1 VQRGACVLAVALG
14 AAFLTGTASAHVGE
28 PGVLSL
34 RAQASAL
41 RAASLETAKLDGRL
55 AQVALTSPQARERV
69 VVEPRASVGAAR
81 AAVVRAGGFVE
92 RASGGLLLVR
102 IRAAALPR
110 LSRDAVVRRV
120 RPPIRPVPASIA
132 DEGVD
137 ATNATAWHEAGLTG
151 KGVKIAIIDDGFAHL
166 TDRQAS
172 GQVTTR
178 ATTVDFCSGKIG
190 VDEHGT
196 AVAEIV
202 SQEAPDAELLLLCVD
217 NEVGLDAAEKYA
229 KSNGASIITMSLSWY
244 GTWSGDGKG
253 PPGTPDATVAD
264 ARAAGILWVNSAGN
278 DAVSHWSGTYV
289 DANGDGFADIGPNAD
304 PTDSFVIPGGS
315 FACAFLRW
323 DGWPQATQD
332 YDMYLVREPSRQI
345 LARSVNNQHD
355 LHDAGHEELCGVN
368 GGFGSI
374 PVGLVITTAY
384 PNQGPS
390 PTFDLFLEGEP
401 YSLRLEYATAG
412 RSITDPAAAPGALAV
427 GAICWQSTGL
437 EFYSSQGPTV
447 DGRMKPDLVAPDSV
461 SSSTYGQF
469 TRCGGSGFAGTSAAA
484 PHVAGAAA
492 LIKQRSPS
500 FKAAQLRAYLVAHAG
515 DLGPPGAD
523 DAYGAGRL
531 LLPAIEPPAIGSV
544 TVAGITAH
552 HVRVVVSI
560 SPKDS
565 DTRVQLQYGT
575 SKAYGTSTAAQSVSG
590 ATQRATVTFTLAGLR
605 AATSY
610 HVRAVL
616 TSTVGTAR
624 SADRAFRT
632 ATRRHRS

>member
-1 VQRGACVLAVALG
+1 MQRGACILAAALT
-14 AAFLTGTASAHVGE
+14 AASLTGNAGARVGE
-28 PGVLSL
+28 PNVPSL
-34 RAQASAL
+34 RQQAAEL
-41 RAASLETAKLDGRL
+41 RAASLETATLDGKL
-55 AQVALTSPQARERV
+55 AELALTSPRAQERV
-69 VVEPRASVGAAR
+69 VVEPRAGVPAAR
-81 AAVVRAGGFVE
+81 AAVVRDGGRVE
-92 RASGGLLLVR
+92 LASGGLLLVR
-102 IRAAALPR
+102 IRAGALPR

-120 RPPIRPVPASIA
+120 RPPARPVPASIT

-137 ATNATAWHEAGLTG
+137 ATNATAWHQAGVTG
-151 KGVKIAIIDDGFAHL
+151 KGVTIAIIDDGFAHL
-166 TDRQAS
+166 TDQQAS

-178 ATTVDFCSGKIG
+178 VTTVDYCSGHIG

-202 SQEAPDAELLLLCVD
+202 TQEAPDAELLLLCVD

-229 KSNGASIITMSLSWY
+229 KSHGASIITMSLSWY

-253 PPGTPDATVAD
+253 PTGTPDATVAD

-278 DAVSHWSGTYV
+278 DAVSHWSGTYL
-289 DANGDGFADIGPNAD
+289 DANGDGFADIGPNGD
-304 PTDSFVIPGGS
+304 PTDSFTIPPGA

-323 DGWPQATQD
+323 DGWPHATQD

-374 PVGLVITTAY
+374 AVGVVITTAY

-401 YSLRLEYATAG
+401 YSLRLEYATVG

-427 GAICWQSTGL
+427 GAICWQSAGL

-492 LIKQRSPS
+492 LVEQRLPS
-500 FKAAQLRAYLVAHAG
+500 LKGAELRAYLIAHAG

-523 DAYGAGRL
+523 DGYGAGRL
-531 LLPAIEPPAIGSV
+531 LLPAIEPPSVGSV
-544 TVAGITAH
+544 AVAGVKAH
-552 HVRVVVSI
+552 RVRVVVSL

-565 DTRVQLQYGT
+565 DTRVQLQYGRT
-575 SKAYGTSTAAQSVSG
+575 KAYGSSTTVQSVSG
-590 ATQRATVTFTLAGLR
+590 TTQRATVTFTLAGLR
-605 AATSY
+605 AGTSY

-616 TSTVGTAR
+616 TSSIGTTR
-624 SADRAFRT
+624 SVDRAFRT
-632 ATRRHRS
+632 AR

>member
-1 VQRGACVLAVALG
+1 MLRWVQRGACILVAALS
-14 AAFLTGTASAHVGE
+14 AALLTGTAGAHVGE
-28 PGVLSL
+28 QDASSL
-34 RAQASAL
+34 RAQAAAL
-41 RAASLETAKLDGRL
+41 RAASLETATLDGRL
-55 AQVALTSPQARERV
+55 AELAVAAPRAFERV
-69 VVEPRASVGAAR
+69 VVEPRNGVRAAR
-81 AAVVRAGGFVE
+81 AAVVRAGGRVE
-92 RASGGLLLVR
+92 LASGGLVLARVR
-102 IRAAALPR
+102 AEALPR
-110 LSRDAVVRRV
+110 LSRDALVRRV
-120 RPPIRPVPASIA
+120 RPPIRPVPDSIA

-137 ATNATAWHEAGLTG
+137 ETNATAWHEAGFTG
-151 KGVKIAIIDDGFAHL
+151 KGVKIAIIDDGFARL
-166 TDRQAS
+166 TDRQAT

-178 ATTVDFCSGKIG
+178 ATTVDYCSGHVG
-190 VDEHGT
+190 GDEHGT

-202 SQEAPDAELLLLCVD
+202 TQEAPDAELFLLCVD

-229 KSNGASIITMSLSWY
+229 KDNGASIITMSLSWY
-244 GTWSGDGKG
+244 GTWSGNGQG
-253 PPGTPDATVAD
+253 PAGTPDATVAD

-289 DANGDGFADIGPNAD
+289 DANGDGFADMGPNGD
-304 PTDSFVIPGGS
+304 PTQSFVIPGGA

-345 LARSVNNQHD
+345 LARSVNNQHE

-368 GGFGSI
+368 GGVGSI
-374 PVGLVITTAY
+374 PVGVVITTAY
-384 PNQGPS
+384 PDQGPS

-412 RSITDPAAAPGALAV
+412 RSITDPAAAPGAVAV
-427 GAICWQSTGL
+427 GAICWQSAGL

-492 LIKQRSPS
+492 LVKQRLPS
-500 FKAAQLRAYLVAHAG
+500 FKAPQLRAFLIAHAG
-515 DLGPPGAD
+515 DLGAPGAD

-531 LLPAIEPPAIGSV
+531 LLPPIVPPGVGSIA
-544 TVAGITAH
+544 VADLTAPR
-552 HVRVVVSI
+552 VRVVVSVL
-560 SPKDS
+560 PKDS
-565 DTRVQLQYGT
+565 DTRVQLQYGR
-575 SKAYGTSTAAQSVSG
+575 TSTYGASTPAQSVSG
-590 ATQRATVTFTLAGLR
+590 ASQKATLTFTLVGLR
-605 AATSY
+605 PATSY

-616 TSTVGTAR
+616 SSTAGSAR
-624 SADRAFRT
+624 SGDTAFHT
-632 ATRRHRS
+632 AP

>member
-1 VQRGACVLAVALG
+1 MQRGACVLAAALG
-14 AAFLTGTASAHVGE
+14 AAFLTGGAGAHVGE
-28 PGVLSL
+28 LSL
-34 RAQASAL
+34 PSLRTQVSAM
-41 RAASLETAKLDGRL
+41 REASLETAKLDGRL
-55 AQVALTSPQARERV
+55 AELARSSPLARQQV
-69 VVEPRASVGAAR
+69 VVEPRAGVRAAR
-81 AAVVRAGGFVE
+81 AAVTRAGGRVE
-92 RASGGLLLVR
+92 LASGGLLLVR
-102 IRAAALPR
+102 IRAGELPR
-110 LSRDAVVRRV
+110 LSRDAFVGRV
-120 RPPIRPVPASIA
+120 RPPVRPVPASIT

-151 KGVKIAIIDDGFAHL
+151 KGVKIAIIDDGFAQL

-178 ATTVDFCSGKIG
+178 VATADYCSGHFG

-202 SQEAPDAELLLLCVD
+202 SQEAPDATLLLLCVD

-229 KSNGASIITMSLSWY
+229 KANGASIITMSLSWY
-244 GTWSGDGKG
+244 GTWSGDGHG

-264 ARAAGILWVNSAGN
+264 ASAAGILWVNSAGN
-278 DAVSHWSGTYV
+278 DAISHWSGTYG

-304 PTDSFVIPGGS
+304 ATNTFIFPAASYV
-315 FACAFLRW
+315 CAFLRW
-323 DGWPQATQD
+323 DGWPHATQD
-332 YDMYLVREPSRQI
+332 YDLYLVREPSRQI
-345 LARSVNNQHD
+345 VARSVNNQHD
-355 LHDAGHEELCGVN
+355 LHDAAREELCVVN
-368 GGFGSI
+368 GGATIS
-374 PVGLVITTAY
+374 VGLVITTAY

-401 YSLRLEYATAG
+401 YNLRLEYATIG
-412 RSITDPAAAPGALAV
+412 RSINDPAAAPGALAV
-427 GAICWQSTGL
+427 GAICWQTTGL

-447 DGRMKPDLVAPDSV
+447 DGRMKPDIVAPDSV

-492 LIKQRSPS
+492 LVKQRSPS
-500 FKAAQLRAYLVAHAG
+500 FRAAQLRAYLTAHAG

-531 LLPAIEPPAIGSV
+531 LLPAVELPATGAVDVKRV
-544 TVAGITAH
+544 TANR
-552 HVRVVVSI
+552 VRVVVAV
-560 SPKDS
+560 SPNDS
-565 DTRVQLQYGT
+565 DTRVQLQYGKT
-575 SKAYGTSTAAQSVSG
+575 KAYGATTAAQVVSG
-590 ATQRATVTFTLAGLR
+590 TKSRATVEFTLAHLR
-605 AATSY
+605 PGTSY

-616 TSTVGTAR
+616 TSAIGTVR

-632 ATRRHRS
+632 AH